1 MNPELREAIAQLST
15 SERIALAMEIWE
27 TLPAEIDAGPLTQAQ
42 REEIDR
48 RLADY
53 EQNPTESLSWDEIK
67 AELRK
72 SG

>member
-42 REEIDR
+42 REELDR
-48 RLADY
+48 RLTDY